1 VLTRSKAT
9 TDNGQVTGPRLD
21 GRSVLTAVRAFYLDL
36 AEWADDDPARWG
48 PWAVRC
54 PVSASDASHKKARA
68 HRKSRMDTRT
78 RERLPVLPKLVAWV
92 AAERVRTAELLGA
105 AEHTRPGELFTAAG
119 TTLRRAVLKT
129 QTTGRVGAEH
139 PDTGLRRDLS
149 FEEHRGFW
157 TWAVVEVLR
166 HTGIRIEELTEL
178 SHHSLIQ
185 YQLPT
190 TGELIPLLQIVPS
203 KTDAE
208 RLLVISPELADVLS
222 TIVARI
228 RGDRPDV
235 ALVVSYDKNERLY
248 NPPMPLLFQWRR
260 RLDHRPVSET
270 VLRSYLDHALTEIGV
285 KDAAGQPMRY
295 TFHDF
300 RRLFITDAIAHGMPP
315 HIAQLVAGHRDINTT
330 MGYKAVYPEDVING
344 HRAFIARRR
353 ALRSCEEYRTPTDAE
368 WAEFVGH
375 FQRRKVAIG
384 DCGRSYDT
392 PCIHE
397 HSCLRCPLLRPD
409 PAARAR
415 LEEIRDNLLARIAE
429 AESHRWYGE
438 AEGLKVSLTGAN
450 AKLAQMDQISA
461 SRAETVQLGIP
472 SFADTAGRTTDPA
485 TTENSSETT
494 ESELNDQDQF

>member
-1 VLTRSKAT
+1 MFRTRT
-9 TDNGQVTGPRLD
+9 TTTPDREQVTMTAPRLD

-78 RERLPVLPKLVAWV
+78 RERLPVLPTLVCWV
-92 AAERVRTAELLGA
+92 AAERTRTAELLGA
-105 AEHTRPGELFTAAG
+105 AERTRSGEVFTAAG

-129 QTTGRVGAEH
+129 QTTGRVWAEH

-157 TWAVVEVLR
+157 AWAVVEVLR
-166 HTGIRIEELTEL
+166 HSGIRIEELTEL

-185 YQLPT
+185 YRLPT

-248 NPPMPLLFQWRR
+248 NPPLPLLFQSRR

-270 VLRSYLDHALTEIGV
+270 VLRTYLDHALTEIGV

-330 MGYKAVYPEDVING
+330 I
-344 HRAFIARRR
+344 
-353 ALRSCEEYRTPTDAE
+353 
-368 WAEFVGH
+368 
-375 FQRRKVAIG
+375 
-384 DCGRSYDT
+384 
-392 PCIHE
+392 
-397 HSCLRCPLLRPD
+397 
-409 PAARAR
+409 
-415 LEEIRDNLLARIAE
+415 
-429 AESHRWYGE
+429 
-438 AEGLKVSLTGAN
+438 
-450 AKLAQMDQISA
+450 
-461 SRAETVQLGIP
+461 
-472 SFADTAGRTTDPA
+472 
-485 TTENSSETT
+485 
-494 ESELNDQDQF
+494 